1 MIPNDQGS
9 AGQLWLRGDEIE
21 WSDVFS
27 IRCAAL
33 TMRVSE
39 YVIHRRSRK
48 GHTMRHQTVLFSFEG
63 SDPHVP
69 FAGFFL
75 ILAAESVGSRH
86 LDP

>member
-1 MIPNDQGS
+1 MIPDDQGS
-9 AGQLWLRGDEIE
+9 AGHLWLRGDEIG

-39 YVIHRRSRK
+39 YVIQRRSRK

-75 ILAAESVGSRH
+75 ILGGGERG
-86 LDP
+86 